1 MSTKSLPD
9 VSAKVVANAEQF
21 IAEFKRADNAAKRSA
36 GEIDKEVDKLTKN
49 LKRKFGVAD
58 FGKDLLRGFGIGSGF
73 AVAEKAAEMIVGYYE
88 RAAKAAQEMEAS
100 TERQLK
106 SVQELIR
113 LHQTDDQQLATA
125 IKEQAQLQKQLAEAT
140 KPRTAREATYKREA
154 GGGMIVT
161 GYRDVPR
168 AFTDAEL
175 KARDE
180 ITEKIKA
187 QAVVVEQL
195 RQKNEKAATDTA
207 IGNAKVSA
215 SLTKLALDYDGAD
228 EALARGAG
236 GMAEWNDEMEKQAD
250 GFREIVDPALKFTK
264 QMEQVNFLLRM
275 GKLNA
280 QEAAAAIA
288 TLTREMEADRADRVD
303 KALKD
308 FFGPLDQQQEELD
321 KKAKKTA
328 EAAKDL
334 GWAFQSAFED
344 AIIQG
349 EKFSDVLQ
357 GLAQDILRIAI
368 RSAITQPL
376 GNMIGGW
383 FSGLFGGGK
392 AAGGP
397 VQQGTSYLVG
407 EQGPEVF
414 TPNTAGSIVPNHK
427 LAASG
432 GAGGATY
439 YIDARGADRTGLA
452 RLEAMIRQL
461 DGSLE
466 LRAVGAVADHR
477 RRGPAFT

>member
-36 GEIDKEVDKLTKN
+36 GEIDKEVDKLTKG
-49 LKRKFGVAD
+49 LKRKFGLAD

-140 KPRTAREATYKREA
+140 KPRTSREAIYKREA

-161 GYRDVPR
+161 GFRDVPR

-195 RQKNEKAATDTA
+195 RQKNEKAATEA
-207 IGNAKVSA
+207 VLGNAKVSA
-215 SLTKLALDYDGAD
+215 SLDKLSKDYDGAD
-228 EALARGAG
+228 EALARGA
-236 GMAEWNDEMEKQAD
+236 AATREWNEEMEKQAE

-264 QMEQVNFLLRM
+264 QMEEVNFLLRM

-280 QEAAAAIA
+280 KEAADAIA

-308 FFGPLDQQQEELD
+308 FFGPIDQQQDDLD

-334 GWAFQSAFED
+334 GWAFQSSFED

-349 EKFSDVLQ
+349 DKLSDVLK

-368 RSAITQPL
+368 RSAITKPL
-376 GNMIGGW
+376 GDKLGAF
-383 FSGLFGGGK
+383 FSNIFHFAGGGDP
-392 AAGGP
+392 P
-397 VQQGTSYLVG
+397 VGRPSLVG
-407 EQGPEVF
+407 EEGPELFV
-414 TPNTAGSIVPNHK
+414 PKTAGTIIPNHQLGGGGGSVK
-427 LAASG
+427 NFYVDMRGASVEAVERLFAYVRQVDGSIEERAVAAN
-432 GAGGATY
+432 
-439 YIDARGADRTGLA
+439 IDAGRRT
-452 RLEAMIRQL
+452 
-461 DGSLE
+461 
-466 LRAVGAVADHR
+466 VGVY
-477 RRGPAFT
+477 